1 MTSTIPDDPTEERSR
16 RAAGT
21 PRVARVTAGV
31 AAASVVL
38 ALIGLVVVT
47 RTVRTPLQDCGV
59 AAAYLLDGRVD
70 QFANPDEPPTG
81 LTRAEVLDN
90 NTDPCRERAAN
101 QARPGLL
108 LIAIGLV
115 VGLVATFVEIMARWR
130 WRRERRAAAVDAA
143 TPPGPDGPAPAD
155 HDPTGSARGG
165 WSAPDEAVRTPTD

>member
-1 MTSTIPDDPTEERSR
+1 MTSTLPDDPTEERSR
-16 RAAGT
+16 RSSAT
-21 PRVARVTAGV
+21 WVARVTAGV
-31 AAASVVL
+31 AAASLVL

-70 QFANPDEPPTG
+70 QFADPDEPPTG
-81 LTRAEVLDN
+81 LTRTEVLDN
-90 NTDPCRERAAN
+90 NADPCRERAAN

-130 WRRERRAAAVDAA
+130 WRRERRADAVDAA
-143 TPPGPDGPAPAD
+143 TPPGPDGPARD
-155 HDPTGSARGG
+155 G
-165 WSAPDEAVRTPTD
+165 WSAPDDAVRTPTDQPGR